1 MRASTVVSRL
11 LDRCGDD
18 SLGVEI
24 SFNLLVLLLPLYG
37 ANGKLVIMCFLLSV
51 KTKATDSKRRN
62 TTGHN
67 DFGPNST
74 LVVVADNTCWWV
86 TPKRT
91 RVQQRGVS
99 PISSK

>member
-24 SFNLLVLLLPLYG
+24 SFNLLVVVTFIRSKRY
-37 ANGKLVIMCFLLSV
+37 GKLVIMCFLLSV

-74 LVVVADNTCWWV
+74 LVVVADDTCWWV
-86 TPKRT
+86 TLQYM
-91 RVQQRGVS
+91 VADFFLLL
-99 PISSK
+99 